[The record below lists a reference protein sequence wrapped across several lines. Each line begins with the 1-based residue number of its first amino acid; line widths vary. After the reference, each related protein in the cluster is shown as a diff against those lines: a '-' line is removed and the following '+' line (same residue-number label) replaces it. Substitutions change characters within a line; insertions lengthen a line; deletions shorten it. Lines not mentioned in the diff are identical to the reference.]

1 LRDFPCGFSD
11 QAYRFSVGQTRRIRV
26 FPKWKGGVMNKKELK
41 ALNADL
47 IQLLQSVR
55 DQIDDTLDELA
66 AVDDDD
72 ANEMLAGSDSD
83 DDNGCD

>member
-1 LRDFPCGFSD
+1 
-11 QAYRFSVGQTRRIRV
+11 
-26 FPKWKGGVMNKKELK
+26 MNKKELK

-55 DQIDDTLDELA
+55 EQIDDTLDELA

-72 ANEMLAGSDSD
+72 ADEMLAVSD
-83 DDNGCD
+83 DGEDEGCD

>member
-1 LRDFPCGFSD
+1 
-11 QAYRFSVGQTRRIRV
+11 
-26 FPKWKGGVMNKKELK
+26 MNKQELK

-55 DQIDDTLDELA
+55 EQIDETLEELA
-66 AVDDDD
+66 AVDDAD
-72 ANEMLAGSDSD
+72 ADEMLSESEYD

>member
-1 LRDFPCGFSD
+1 
-11 QAYRFSVGQTRRIRV
+11 
-26 FPKWKGGVMNKKELK
+26 MNKKDLK

-55 DQIDDTLDELA
+55 DQIDDALDELA
-66 AVDDDD
+66 AVDDPD
-72 ANEMLAGSDSD
+72 ADEMLAGSD

>member
-1 LRDFPCGFSD
+1 
-11 QAYRFSVGQTRRIRV
+11 
-26 FPKWKGGVMNKKELK
+26 MNKKDLK

-55 DQIDDTLDELA
+55 DQIDDALDELA

-72 ANEMLAGSDSD
+72 ADEMLAASDDD

>member
-1 LRDFPCGFSD
+1 
-11 QAYRFSVGQTRRIRV
+11 
-26 FPKWKGGVMNKKELK
+26 MNKKELK